1 MRARPLLDRR
11 VVLEP
16 NAFAEMVIWR
26 LPYVQ
31 PGSAHPFKY
40 RLALVVDGKC
50 ILRYDN
56 ETGKGDHRH
65 RAGRETSYVFT
76 SVDALVKDFL
86 KDVTRWRNEN
96 HG

>member
-1 MRARPLLDRR
+1 MTVSHA
-11 VVLEP
+11 
-16 NAFAEMVIWR
+16 I
-26 LPYVQ
+26 
-31 PGSAHPFKY
+31 
-40 RLALVVDGKC
+40 LVTG
-50 ILRYDN
+50 YN